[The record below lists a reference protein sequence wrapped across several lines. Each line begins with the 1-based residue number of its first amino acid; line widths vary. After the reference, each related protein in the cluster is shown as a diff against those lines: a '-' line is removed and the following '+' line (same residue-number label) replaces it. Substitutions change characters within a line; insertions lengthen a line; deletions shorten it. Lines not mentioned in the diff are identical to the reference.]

1 MSDVWDWH
9 KRQQQKANQE
19 QAKDALRGS
28 FPTLSDTPLLVYPRA
43 GKVGDVEMCV
53 VAEGKHYSRSV
64 TPRHARQMARQLL
77 QYADEA
83 ER

>member
-1 MSDVWDWH
+1 MGDGWSWR
-9 KRQQQKANQE
+9 KKQQQDAIAE
-19 QAKDALRGS
+19 QAKDALRGA
-28 FPTLSDTPLLVYPRA
+28 FPTLAPTPLLVYPRP
-43 GKVGDVEMCV
+43 GHVGDVEIAV
-53 VAEGKHYSRSV
+53 VADGKHYSRSI